1 MVALQILAD
10 LYWPWLDWAGLR
22 VARQAVV
29 GRPRRL
35 PDPDEVVRRCSHR
48 LWLLAA
54 AEAVGGP
61 VAELPARGA
70 VVWLLYRAG
79 AEFCRSR
86 GVDPTKPA
94 VLRDLRRQVY
104 RGWAGPSLRSR
115 GAGVRLVTRTR
126 RWVVPAARTWTW
138 LEGASVGW
146 DLYAANQERRRAE
159 AALAGLRRWA
169 DRLPVTDPPGGAP
182 APG

>member
-1 MVALQILAD
+1 MVALQTLAD
-10 LYWPWLDWAGLR
+10 VYWPWLDRAGMR
-22 VARQAVV
+22 MARHAVAGSQ
-29 GRPRRL
+29 RRL
-35 PDPDEVVRRCSHR
+35 KDPDEVVRRWSHR

-86 GVDPTKPA
+86 GVDPTAPA

-104 RGWAGPSLRSR
+104 RGLAGPSLRSR
-115 GAGVRLVTRTR
+115 GAGVRLVTRTH
-126 RWVVPAARTWTW
+126 RWVVPAARTWAW
-138 LEGASVGW
+138 LEAASVVW

-159 AALAGLRRWA
+159 AALAGLQRWA
-169 DRLPVTDPPGGAP
+169 DRLPVTEPPGGAP

>member
-1 MVALQILAD
+1 MVSLQTLGD
-10 LYWPWLDWAGLR
+10 VYWPWLDRAGMR
-22 VARQAVV
+22 MARRAVAGSDRRRQ
-29 GRPRRL
+29 
-35 PDPDEVVRRCSHR
+35 DPDEMVRRWSRR

-86 GVDPTKPA
+86 GVDPTAPA

-104 RGWAGPSLRSR
+104 RGLAGPSPRAL
-115 GAGVRLVTRTR
+115 GAGVRVVARTR
-126 RWVVPAARTWTW
+126 RWVVPAARTWAW

-159 AALAGLRRWA
+159 AALGALQRWA
-169 DRLPVTDPPGGAP
+169 DRVAVTEPPGGAP